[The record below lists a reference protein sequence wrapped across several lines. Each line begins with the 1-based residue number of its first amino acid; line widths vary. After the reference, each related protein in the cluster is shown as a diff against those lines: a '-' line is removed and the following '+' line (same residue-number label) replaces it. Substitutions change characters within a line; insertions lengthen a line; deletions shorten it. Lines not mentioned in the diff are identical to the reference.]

1 MSPLLSVVIPTR
13 NRAASLRCLLRALAP
28 QVEKVSGEVV
38 VAADAC
44 DDDTA
49 AAVLLWSAPFQCT
62 LVEAPG
68 RGASAARAAG
78 ARAARGELLLF
89 LDDDMEPEPGLLAAH
104 VAAHAGQPPGAV
116 LGASPPRLEPP
127 LDFFRLALRD
137 WWEDDLEER
146 MRPGHRATF
155 RDLQTGNL
163 SLPASLLA
171 RAGGFDPALRCRE
184 DHELGIRL
192 LALSAEF
199 RFVPAAVAWHR
210 DGTTLEG
217 SFRRARL
224 EGRGDVAIAH
234 RHTDLAG
241 LLPFASQRTPAWV
254 ERLAFDRPHGTDPVA
269 GGLLRALH
277 LLERGRFRRRF
288 RRLYGLLRGYWY
300 WRGVAEEAGSLED
313 FEALL
318 RLPAPREG
326 RVVDLDL
333 ARGLARAEATLDT
346 VRPAGARL
354 QVGPWWVGYLPAIPG
369 AEPLRGRH
377 LRPALGGPLAAPYLH
392 ALALA
397 GAVPEGEVGLPFS
410 SFDLRERQHAR

>member
-1 MSPLLSVVIPTR
+1 MSPRLSVVIPTR
-13 NRAASLRCLLRALAP
+13 NRAASLRRLLHALAP
-28 QVEKVSGEVV
+28 QVQALEAEVL

-44 DDDTA
+44 DEDTA
-49 AAVLLWSAPFQCT
+49 AAVLRWPAPFPCT
-62 LVEAPG
+62 LVEVAG

-78 ARAARGELLLF
+78 ARAAGGDLLLF

-116 LGASPPRLEPP
+116 MGASPPRLDPP
-127 LDFFRLALRD
+127 LNFFRLALRD

-163 SLPASLLA
+163 SLPACLLA
-171 RAGGFDPALRCRE
+171 RAGGFDPALPCRE

-199 RFVPAAVAWHR
+199 RFVPGALAWHR

-224 EGRGDVAIAH
+224 EGRGDVAIAR
-234 RHTDLAG
+234 RHPDLAAV
-241 LLPFASQRTPAWV
+241 LPFALPRTPPWV
-254 ERLAFDRPHGTDPVA
+254 ERLAFDHPRPAAPIAAALTRA
-269 GGLLRALH
+269 LRAL
-277 LLERGRFRRRF
+277 EGGRFRRRY
-288 RRLYGLLRGYWY
+288 RRLYALLREYAY
-300 WRGVAEEAGSLED
+300 WRGVAEETGSLEEL
-313 FEALL
+313 EALL
-318 RLPAPREG
+318 RVPAPREG
-326 RVVDLDL
+326 RVLDLDL
-333 ARGLARAEATLDT
+333 AHGLRRAEGLLDAW
-346 VRPAGARL
+346 RPAGARL
-354 QVGPWWVGYLPAIPG
+354 QVGPWWVGYLPALPG

-377 LRPALGGPLAAPYLH
+377 LRPALSGSLAVPYLQ

-397 GAVPEGEVGLPFS
+397 GAVPGGDLGLPLPFP
-410 SFDLRERQHAR
+410 DRAEHRHAG